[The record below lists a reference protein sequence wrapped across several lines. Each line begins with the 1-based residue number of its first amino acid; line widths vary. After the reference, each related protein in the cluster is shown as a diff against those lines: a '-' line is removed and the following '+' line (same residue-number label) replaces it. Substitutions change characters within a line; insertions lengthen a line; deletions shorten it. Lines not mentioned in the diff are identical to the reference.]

1 MQCMKYLQFVHTY
14 YFMYGLF
21 LIKLI
26 LVYRE
31 NTLFEMLKTQREKI
45 DYGVFKKI
53 EYQYQCQAIVF
64 VQQKSQNFKK

>member
-1 MQCMKYLQFVHTY
+1 MQYMKYLQFEHTY

-31 NTLFEMLKTQREKI
+31 NTLFEMLKT
-45 DYGVFKKI
+45 
-53 EYQYQCQAIVF
+53 
-64 VQQKSQNFKK
+64 